1 MNLPEFKALSEPAQR
16 MYDRYVGYSD
26 EHKVINTPLVDSP
39 VFQELIDNHFIVY
52 IDNRYIIIDNPY
64 IYKYIIYVLSL
75 LVSSNNKD
83 ISFLSNRESFLFER
97 KEKEKKGFSSTFVPP
112 TEVEVAEYLKEHDL
126 KVNPTKFIDYYA
138 SVGWI
143 VGKGKK
149 MKDWRAACRNWS
161 AREKEFPSEKPKSQ
175 NKSFDAE
182 EFFKASLLK
191 GNFNE

>member
-1 MNLPEFKALSEPAQR
+1 MNLPEFKKLSEPAQR
-16 MYDRYVGYSD
+16 MYERYVGYSN

-39 VFQELIDNHFIVY
+39 LFQELIDNHFIVY
-52 IDNRYIIIDNPY
+52 IDNKYIIIDNPY

-75 LVSSNNKD
+75 LVSPNNKD
-83 ISFLSNRESFLFER
+83 ISIPFNRESFLFER

-112 TEVEVAEYLKEHDL
+112 TEVEVSAYVKEHDL
-126 KVNPTKFIDYYA
+126 KVNPTKFIDYYE

-161 AREKEFPSEKPKSQ
+161 ARETESNAKKTQSQ

-182 EFFKASLLK
+182 EFFRASLNK
-191 GNFNE
+191 VNFDE